1 MIFIRDRFRTVCNI
15 TGDSFGAAVVEKF
28 SRDDFGPELE
38 LEQPNLIYPEMES
51 GQFTLK
57 DDGESCRNSSVT
69 KM

>member
-38 LEQPNLIYPEMES
+38 LEQPNQIHQEMES
-51 GQFTLK
+51 GKFTLK
-57 DDGESCRNSSVT
+57 DDGEICTNFSVT
-69 KM
+69 EM